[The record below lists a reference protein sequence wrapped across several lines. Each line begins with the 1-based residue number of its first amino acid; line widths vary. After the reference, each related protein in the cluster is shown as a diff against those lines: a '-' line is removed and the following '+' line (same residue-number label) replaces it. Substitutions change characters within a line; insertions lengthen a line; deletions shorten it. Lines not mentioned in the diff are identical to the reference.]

1 MNSGLWI
8 EATPCESTVERTVPE
23 TKQRVRYTL
32 SDVWRYLK
40 QRTGKQL
47 NHQNVYDA
55 ARAVGIEP
63 RQGNSGP
70 TLTADDVEKV
80 LMSYY
85 EREALRAERGGH
97 SNAVPR
103 VRKVIAPK
111 ATAAPLGPPAAATR
125 PGPRLPR
132 K

>member
-1 MNSGLWI
+1 MV
-8 EATPCESTVERTVPE
+8 APAAEREPRCRRFAMDE
-23 TKQRVRYTL
+23 PRPRKRYTL
-32 SDVWRYLK
+32 RDVWRYLK

-47 NHQNVYDA
+47 DDKIVYDS
-55 ARAVGIEP
+55 ARAAGIEP
-63 RQGNSGP
+63 RPGSGP

-85 EREALRAERGGH
+85 EREALRAERGA
-97 SNAVPR
+97 SKVPR

-111 ATAAPLGPPAAATR
+111 STAAPVGPPAVAAR